1 MAQKSQGELRSS
13 VPQQIWCTFHIIC
26 YIYFGSLIQDNV
38 KASGETQ
45 VNEAVL
51 EGHLGIAK
59 ELVSFMSSD
68 KKFELGSDES
78 TRIFLIK
85 VNAVFLSLPLFLLK
99 LFARLLMSL

>member
-1 MAQKSQGELRSS
+1 M
-13 VPQQIWCTFHIIC
+13 
-26 YIYFGSLIQDNV
+26 
-38 KASGETQ
+38 
-45 VNEAVL
+45 NEAVL

-85 VNAVFLSLPLFLLK
+85 VNAVFLSLPLFFIEIVCKVAHEFMTLTISVHRK
-99 LFARLLMSL
+99 LWKILFFHLQD